1 MLLVKTRLGMSDIH
15 GVGLFAAEF
24 IRAGATVWRL
34 NPALDIRL
42 TGEQILGLPEP
53 CRDQIQKYSYRE
65 KHSGLYVLCGD
76 DARFFNHSMEPN
88 CQDVYNGEGED
99 VTLAGRDIE
108 YGEELTC
115 DYAAFDLDLV
125 EGKYSV

>member
-1 MLLVKTRLGMSDIH
+1 VLLVKTRLGMSDIH

-24 IRAGATVWRL
+24 IRAGAIVWRL

-42 TGEQILGLPEP
+42 AGEQILGLPGP
-53 CRDQIQKYSYRE
+53 CRDQIQNYSYRE

-76 DARFFNHSMEPN
+76 DARFFNHSTEPN
-88 CQDVYNGEGED
+88 CLDVYNGEDED